1 MLNLRICAKPSE
13 AALKRFPVS
22 LLLLLV
28 VCLSAPA
35 ADAKKAK
42 NVVLFL
48 GDGTGLPTVHAA
60 SILRHGKPHAFFIH
74 TLPNLGLSETSSAS
88 DWVTDSAAGM
98 TAIVTGQKTH
108 NGVISQA
115 DDAQRRVKDGTPLKT
130 ILEYAEERG
139 LSTGVVTN
147 SPAADAT
154 PAACYAHSNDRGK
167 WGEIFAQIVKP
178 RFGDGIEIV
187 IGGGR
192 DQIFKQTTEFG
203 FDIGAELKARGYE
216 FLDGPASLKES
227 ASAKK
232 LVALYEQ
239 RAADIPLAEA
249 VDTALEILRRNS
261 KGFFLM
267 VESNNHFT
275 DIKSSLDL
283 MANFDSIIRSTAEK
297 LRGTDTLIL
306 FTADHS
312 YDLRFPGGTRKGEDI
327 VQAMK
332 VEGHHNAEEVLVLA
346 GGPGAER
353 VHGFFPNT
361 HLFHVMMSAYG
372 WKPDSPAARTE

>member
-1 MLNLRICAKPSE
+1 VKKISI
-13 AALKRFPVS
+13 VS
-22 LLLLLV
+22 LLLLV
-28 VCLSAPA
+28 AQFGFEPA
-35 ADAKKAK
+35 ALADPPAKRAK
-42 NVVLFL
+42 NVILFL

-60 SILRHGKPHAFFIH
+60 SIFRHGKPQAFFIQ

-88 DWVTDSAAGM
+88 NWVTDSAAGM
-98 TAIVTGQKTH
+98 TAIVAGEKTH

-115 DDAQRRVKDGTPLKT
+115 ADAERGVKDGTALKT

-167 WGEIFAQIVKP
+167 WGEIFAQILRP
-178 RFGDGIEIV
+178 RFGDGIDVV

-192 DQIFKQTTEFG
+192 DRILKQTSELG
-203 FDIGAELKARGYE
+203 LDIGSELKAKGFE
-216 FLDGPASLKES
+216 FLDEPQTLSGA
-227 ASAKK
+227 AGAKK

-239 RAADIPLAEA
+239 RSYDIPLAEA
-249 VDTALEILRRNS
+249 VETAVGILRRNP

-267 VESNNHFT
+267 VESNNHYT
-275 DIKSSLDL
+275 NIRWSLEL
-283 MANFDSIIRSTAEK
+283 MAKFDDIIRATAEK
-297 LRGTDTLIL
+297 LRGTDTLLL

-312 YDLRFPGGTRKGEDI
+312 FDLRFPQGTPKGEDI
-327 VQAMK
+327 LPAMK
-332 VEGHHNAEEVLVLA
+332 VEGHHDAEEVLVLA

-353 VHGFFPNT
+353 IHGFFSNT
-361 HLFHVMMSAYG
+361 HLFHIMMAAYG
-372 WKPDSPAARTE
+372 WKPDAAVTRTE

>member
-1 MLNLRICAKPSE
+1 M
-13 AALKRFPVS
+13 KRFVIVS
-22 LLLLLV
+22 LLLLLAQ
-28 VCLSAPA
+28 LGFGPAASAADKAPA
-35 ADAKKAK
+35 RKAK
-42 NVVLFL
+42 NVILFL

-60 SILRHGKPHAFFIH
+60 SILSHGKAHAFFIH

-88 DWVTDSAAGM
+88 NWVTDSAAGM

-115 DDAQRRVKDGTPLKT
+115 DDVERGVKDGAPLKT

-167 WGEIFAQIVKP
+167 WGEIFAQILRP

-192 DQIFKQTTEFG
+192 DRTLKQTTELG
-203 FDIGAELKARGYE
+203 LDMAAELKAKGYE
-216 FLDGPASLKES
+216 FLDGPGTLAGA
-227 ASAKK
+227 ASANK
-232 LVALYEQ
+232 LVVLYEQ
-239 RAADIPLAEA
+239 RPQDIPLAEA
-249 VDTALEILRRNS
+249 VDTAVGILRRNP

-275 DIKSSLDL
+275 DIKSSLEL
-283 MANFDSIIRSTAEK
+283 MARFDDIIRSTAEK
-297 LRGTDTLIL
+297 TRGTDTLL
-306 FTADHS
+306 VFTADHS
-312 YDLRFPGGTRKGEDI
+312 YDLRLSRGTPKGEDI
-327 VQAMK
+327 VPAMK

-346 GGPGAER
+346 DGPGAAR
-353 VHGFFPNT
+353 VHGFFSNT
-361 HLFHVMMSAYG
+361 HLFHIMMSAYG
-372 WKPDSPAARTE
+372 WKPDASTARTE

>member
-1 MLNLRICAKPSE
+1 
-13 AALKRFPVS
+13 LKRLSVS
-22 LLLLLV
+22 LVLLFV
-28 VCLSAPA
+28 LSACGAATA
-35 ADAKKAK
+35 ADARKAK

-60 SILRHGKPHAFFIH
+60 SILRQGKPHAFFIH

-115 DDAQRRVKDGTPLKT
+115 DDAERRVKDGAPLKT
-130 ILEYAEERG
+130 ILEYAEEHG
-139 LSTGVVTN
+139 LATGVVTN

-167 WGEIFAQIVKP
+167 WGEIFAQILKP
-178 RFGDGIEIV
+178 RFGDGIEVV

-192 DQIFKQTTEFG
+192 DQILKQTAELG
-203 FDIGAELKARGYE
+203 LDMPVELKAKGYE
-216 FLDGPASLKES
+216 FLDGPATLKES
-227 ASAKK
+227 AAARK

-239 RAADIPLAEA
+239 RTADIPLAEA
-249 VDTALEILRRNS
+249 VDTALGILRRNP

-275 DIKSSLDL
+275 DIRSSLDL
-283 MANFDSIIRSTAEK
+283 MANFDEIIRSTAGK
-297 LRGTDTLIL
+297 LRGTDTLIV

-327 VQAMK
+327 VPAMK

-346 GGPGAER
+346 DGPGAER
-353 VHGFFPNT
+353 VRGFFSNT

-372 WKPDSPAARTE
+372 WKPDSTAARTE

>member
-1 MLNLRICAKPSE
+1 
-13 AALKRFPVS
+13 
-22 LLLLLV
+22 LLLLGAQLA
-28 VCLSAPA
+28 SAPVASA
-35 ADAKKAK
+35 AEAPARTAK
-42 NVVLFL
+42 NIILFL

-60 SILRHGKPHAFFIH
+60 SILRHGKAHAFYLH

-88 DWVTDSAAGM
+88 NWVTDSAAGM
-98 TAIVTGQKTH
+98 TAIVTGRKTH

-115 DDAQRRVKDGTPLKT
+115 DDAERRVKDGALLKT

-167 WGEIFAQIVKP
+167 WGEIFAQILRP
-178 RFGDGIEIV
+178 RFGDGVDVV

-192 DQIFKQTTEFG
+192 DQILKQTTELG
-203 FDIGAELKARGYE
+203 LDIAAELKAKGFE
-216 FLDGPASLKES
+216 FLDGPETLSAA

-232 LVALYEQ
+232 LVALYENRPQ
-239 RAADIPLAEA
+239 DIPLGEA
-249 VDTALEILRRNS
+249 VDTAIGILRRNP

-275 DIKSSLDL
+275 NIGSSLEL
-283 MANFDSIIRSTAEK
+283 MAKFDDIIRSTAETT
-297 LRGTDTLIL
+297 RGTDTLIL

-312 YDLRFPGGTRKGEDI
+312 YDLRFPQGTPKGGDI
-327 VQAMK
+327 LPAMK

-346 GGPGAER
+346 DGPGAGR
-353 VHGFFPNT
+353 VRGFFSNT
-361 HLFHVMMSAYG
+361 HLFHIMMAAYG
-372 WKPDSPAARTE
+372 WKPDPAPARTE

>member
-1 MLNLRICAKPSE
+1 LW
-13 AALKRFPVS
+13 
-22 LLLLLV
+22 LLLAQLASGPV
-28 VCLSAPA
+28 ASAAEVPA
-35 ADAKKAK
+35 RKAK
-42 NVVLFL
+42 NVILFL

-60 SILRHGKPHAFFIH
+60 SILRHGKSHGFFLH

-88 DWVTDSAAGM
+88 NWVTDSAAGM
-98 TAIVTGQKTH
+98 TAIVTGRKTH

-115 DDAQRRVKDGTPLKT
+115 EDAERGVKDGAVLKT
-130 ILEYAEERG
+130 ILEYAEEQG

-167 WGEIFAQIVKP
+167 WGEIFAQILRP
-178 RFGDGIEIV
+178 RFGDGIEVV

-192 DQIFKQTTEFG
+192 DRILEQTAQLG
-203 FDIGAELKARGYE
+203 LDMAAELKAKGYQ
-216 FLDGPASLKES
+216 FLDRPGTLSSAASGG
-227 ASAKK
+227 K

-239 RAADIPLAEA
+239 RPYDIPLAEA
-249 VDTALEILRRNS
+249 VDAALGILRRNP

-275 DIKSSLDL
+275 DVQSSLEL
-283 MANFDSIIRSTAEK
+283 MARFDDLIRSTSGK
-297 LRGTDTLIL
+297 MSGTETLIL

-312 YDLRFPGGTRKGEDI
+312 YDLRFPQGTPKGEDI
-327 VQAMK
+327 LPAMK

-346 GGPGAER
+346 DGPGADR
-353 VHGFFPNT
+353 VRGFFSNT
-361 HLFHVMMSAYG
+361 HLFHIMMSAYG
-372 WKPDSPAARTE
+372 WKPDTSMAGAE